1 MTAAQVRSQNFIKI
15 IRSNVN
21 FQDMTK
27 SLSDILSCLTS
38 PAPPP
43 TPPLPPPPELG
54 ELGEFPPGPP
64 SDPYEAPPPPSPPP
78 PQASVSR
85 SQSVMSGA
93 SASGQPEELP
103 ERPAPPSELIKE
115 MQKKI
120 DIQYKKYPKHEKTP
134 PRPCL
139 PAAPPPPERNNSLG
153 RVKSAPA
160 TPVTK
165 RRIVVR
171 ALTPSHT
178 ALDTDRLKVGGM
190 CNFCV
195 YDY

>member
-1 MTAAQVRSQNFIKI
+1 
-15 IRSNVN
+15 
-21 FQDMTK
+21 MTK

-54 ELGEFPPGPP
+54 ELGEFTP
-64 SDPYEAPPPPSPPP
+64 SDLCEAPPPPSPPP
-78 PQASVSR
+78 PEASMSR
-85 SQSVMSGA
+85 PESVMSGA
-93 SASGQPEELP
+93 QASGQPELP

-115 MQKKI
+115 MQRKI

-134 PRPCL
+134 PRPCP

-160 TPVTK
+160 TPATK

-171 ALTPSHT
+171 ALTPQT
-178 ALDTDRLKVGGM
+178 ALETDSLKVGGFSSFILVIH
-190 CNFCV
+190 N
-195 YDY
+195 